1 MENDDTD
8 NIEDKTQS
16 NEGADEPEG
25 FAPNAA
31 NDYNKD
37 EATPIEGY
45 KVPDEN
51 IQYLRMTTIPGEWLQ
66 YGNRWWFRHSDGTY
80 TRNGWEWIWGNWYYF
95 DAEGWV
101 VTGWVKSGGKWYY
114 CNENGKMA
122 TNWNIIDGVWYYFNT
137 DGSMVTNW
145 NKING
150 KWYYFRSSGAMVT
163 KWQQI
168 SGKWYYFNSD
178 GAMQSGWLLQGS
190 NWYYL
195 GTADDGAMRT
205 NWNIIDGKWYYFNTS
220 GIMLTGWQCINN
232 NWYYMKSDGAMVTG
246 WQRISYKGD
255 KYWNYFNSDGEFIT
269 DSDTRGCSH
278 GYSNFMDHRYT
289 VSAKSIAYYSYCNT
303 AYTYLIGIGAASWN
317 SDAETQ
323 IVKAS
328 SSKTAN
334 MFFYDYSFEDAR
346 IIAQTTYL

>member
-1 MENDDTD
+1 
-8 NIEDKTQS
+8 
-16 NEGADEPEG
+16 
-25 FAPNAA
+25 
-31 NDYNKD
+31 
-37 EATPIEGY
+37 
-45 KVPDEN
+45 
-51 IQYLRMTTIPGEWLQ
+51 
-66 YGNRWWFRHSDGTY
+66 
-80 TRNGWEWIWGNWYYF
+80 
-95 DAEGWV
+95 
-101 VTGWVKSGGKWYY
+101 
-114 CNENGKMA
+114 
-122 TNWNIIDGVWYYFNT
+122 
-137 DGSMVTNW
+137 
-145 NKING
+145 
-150 KWYYFRSSGAMVT
+150 
-163 KWQQI
+163 
-168 SGKWYYFNSD
+168 
-178 GAMQSGWLLQGS
+178 
-190 NWYYL
+190 
-195 GTADDGAMRT
+195 
-205 NWNIIDGKWYYFNTS
+205 
-220 GIMLTGWQCINN
+220 
-232 NWYYMKSDGAMVTG
+232 MVTG